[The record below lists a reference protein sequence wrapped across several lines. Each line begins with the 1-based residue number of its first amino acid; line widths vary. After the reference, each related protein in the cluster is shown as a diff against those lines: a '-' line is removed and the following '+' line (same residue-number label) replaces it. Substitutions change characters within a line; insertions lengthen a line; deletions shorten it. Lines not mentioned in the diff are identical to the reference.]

1 MSIQYSIFAQYNG
14 ERVSLLE
21 EDLNYVIM
29 AKPDDILSI
38 WNEQLEINLS
48 VEKNKLSNF
57 EIYQYRKD

>member
-29 AKPDDILSI
+29 AKPDEILSI
-38 WNEQLEINLS
+38 WNEQIEINLS
-48 VEKNKLSNF
+48 VEKSKLSNF
-57 EIYQYRKD
+57 EVYQHRKD